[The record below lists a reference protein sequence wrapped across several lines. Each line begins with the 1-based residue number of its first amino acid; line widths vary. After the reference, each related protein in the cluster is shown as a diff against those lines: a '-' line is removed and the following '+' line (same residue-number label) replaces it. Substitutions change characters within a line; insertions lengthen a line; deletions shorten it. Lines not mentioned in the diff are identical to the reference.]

1 VQHAVEQQSE
11 RVVNL
16 ANAITLV
23 RILCTP
29 VFVALLVRH
38 RLVHNVTP
46 DAAVL
51 TWYRHC
57 ALGVFIFASL
67 SDAVDGYL
75 ARRFG
80 QRTTVGAWL
89 DPLADKLLL
98 TTAVLTLSLP
108 VGLPERF
115 PFWFPIVTL
124 TRDFII
130 LTGTVLLFMLR
141 GSVEIK
147 PALAGKLT
155 TCAQM
160 LCVILALLVVPATAL
175 FWALGAAT
183 VLTCVSGAQY
193 VARGFRQMNAQG

>member
-1 VQHAVEQQSE
+1 MQRTVEQQPE
-11 RVVNL
+11 QVVNL
-16 ANAITLV
+16 ANGITLL

-38 RLVHNVTP
+38 RLVHEVTP
-46 DAAVL
+46 DAAIL

-57 ALGVFIFASL
+57 ALGVFVFAAL

-75 ARRFG
+75 ARHFG
-80 QRTTVGAWL
+80 QRTTLGAWL

-98 TTAVLTLSLP
+98 ITAVLTLSLP
-108 VGLPERF
+108 VGLPEHF

-130 LTGTVLLFMLR
+130 LAGTLIIFMLR
-141 GSVEIK
+141 GSIEIK
-147 PALAGKLT
+147 PSLAGKVT

-160 LCVILALLVVPATAL
+160 LCVILALLVAPAPAL

-183 VLTCVSGAQY
+183 LLTCVSGAQY
-193 VARGFRQMNAQG
+193 VARGFRQMNEQG